1 MQTSDLVRIA
11 KMAVLYFMVR
21 IFFVALHF
29 DWDFRVI
36 RPHLGD
42 YLFETLIFVLISEIV
57 TRVQRRRQE

>member
-1 MQTSDLVRIA
+1 VQISDLIRIA
-11 KMAVLYFMVR
+11 KMAVIYFAVR

-57 TRVQRRRQE
+57 ARVQKLRRE

>member
-1 MQTSDLVRIA
+1 VQTSDLVRIA
-11 KMAVLYFMVR
+11 KMAMLYFAVR

-29 DWDFRVI
+29 DWDLRVI

-57 TRVQRRRQE
+57 TRVERLRRR